1 MPAPPVADFV
11 VLTSRLSPHRD
22 GGYAVAV
29 AARLR
34 LLRSIGVERPLL
46 LTFDVGDADEHEKE
60 NRQAFHGDPRPDVD
74 IRNLFDEIRRDPT
87 WLYARARDGRADP
100 AAAYRPI
107 RDDDGREVVS
117 LPVLPGDPSWHL
129 TETAVVVRGP
139 GGDRTIAGFGAL
151 YLAWLRRVVAQL
163 RARADDDQRCVVVI
177 CESKQLGELIAHWDD
192 PNVRIVHTVHNSH
205 LTVPCGP
212 SSSLRDDGWRRWL
225 DLLPRFDAV
234 IWPTA
239 SQQADVA
246 GRFRAHEGSVAIPTP
261 VDPDPRSRSHR
272 PRGRS
277 VVMVNRLVDQKRVD
291 AAISAWPLVLQ
302 RVPDA
307 HLDIYGDGPL
317 GASLQELIDAHG
329 LTRSVHL
336 HGYSDRI
343 PEALADATAF
353 LCTSSFEGQNLAIG
367 EALAS
372 GLPVVA
378 FDVCYGP
385 RDYVGDGGILV
396 PFGDIEGVA
405 TALTTLLEDEEARA
419 VMSERAFRRS
429 LRLRPEAVGNAF
441 AHVLAEVAARPARRG
456 APRRIG
462 AGAGCR

>member
-1 MPAPPVADFV
+1 MLAPPDADFV
-11 VLTSRLSPHRD
+11 VLTSRLSPYRD

-46 LTFDVGDADEHEKE
+46 LTFDVGDAGEHERE
-60 NRQAFHGDPRPDVD
+60 NRQAFHGDPRSDVD
-74 IRNLFDEIRRDPT
+74 IRNLFEEIRRDPT
-87 WLYARARDGRADP
+87 WLYEQAREGPADP
-100 AAAYRPI
+100 GTAYRPV
-107 RDDDGREVVS
+107 RDDDGWEVVS
-117 LPVLPGDPSWHL
+117 LPVLPDDSRWHL
-129 TETAVVVRGP
+129 TRRAVVVRGP
-139 GGDRTIAGFGAL
+139 AGDRTLAGFREL
-151 YLAWLRRVVAQL
+151 YMAWLRRVVAQL
-163 RARADDDQRCVVVI
+163 RARGDDDERRIVVI
-177 CESKQLGELIAHWDD
+177 CESKQLGELIADWDD

-205 LTVPCGP
+205 LSVPCGP
-212 SSSLRDDGWRRWL
+212 ESSVRDDGWRRWL

-239 SQQADVA
+239 SQEADVA
-246 GRFRAHEGSVAIPTP
+246 GRFGSHEGFVALPTP
-261 VDPDPRSRSHR
+261 VAPDPRAVSHR
-272 PRGRS
+272 ERGRE

-291 AAISAWPLVLQ
+291 AAIAAWPLVLQ

-307 HLDIYGDGPL
+307 QLHIYGDGPL
-317 GASLQELIDAHG
+317 RTSLQALIDAHG
-329 LTRSVHL
+329 LTRNIYL

-343 PEALADATAF
+343 PEAMADATAF

-367 EALAS
+367 EALAG

-385 RDYVGDGGILV
+385 RAYVGDGGILV

-405 TALTTLLEDEEARA
+405 TALTTLLVDDGARA
-419 VMSERAFRRS
+419 AMSERALRRS
-429 LRLRPEAVGNAF
+429 LLLRPEAVGNAF
-441 AHVLAEVAARPARRG
+441 ARLLEDVVARPARRG
-456 APRRIG
+456 ALRRMG